1 MHFNEKHLT
10 KPIKCRGAYTLHS
23 KTICQFCVHKE
34 VDTEVLSAFSSQLN
48 HFNCVC
54 NKFGARFLLCF
65 SCCVSNSCF
74 FIQRQQINRKN
85 IVGTFDVRVCFFF
98 CCSLRI
104 CSHHFAIS
112 YKVAAR
118 FCSLL
123 RAPFYHIGCTLPAL
137 DILQLTCFIACQF
150 VARRTCWCNDTFQ
163 YNLFQFGSVFFSR
176 ALIQLFGQFKIR
188 GDFIVDY
195 CILWVWP
202 FTFFYYE
209 IFFK

>member
-34 VDTEVLSAFSSQLN
+34 VDTEVLSAFSSQLK

-85 IVGTFDVRVCFFF
+85 IVGTFDVRVCFFLLF
-98 CCSLRI
+98 AAHLFSSL
-104 CSHHFAIS
+104 CHFIQS
-112 YKVAAR
+112 G
-118 FCSLL
+118 CSLL
-123 RAPFYHIGCTLPAL
+123 FTFTCTLL
-137 DILQLTCFIACQF
+137 SHWLHIT
-150 VARRTCWCNDTFQ
+150 
-163 YNLFQFGSVFFSR
+163 GSR
-176 ALIQLFGQFKIR
+176 H
-188 GDFIVDY
+188 
-195 CILWVWP
+195 
-202 FTFFYYE
+202 FTTDLLYRMP
-209 IFFK
+209 ICCSAHMLMQ